1 MRIYFSEQHARH
13 DPSGF
18 LRSGQKVP
26 SPECPERAY
35 RLTAALD
42 AAGFTLSAPGACD
55 RTAIE
60 AVHNP
65 EYLEFLEHGVAAWRQ
80 LPGASEEIFPNEHPS
95 RHLGR
100 LPDGIVGRSGW
111 FLADSAYSSYVFP
124 CSIVATNAVAG
135 YRVQRDLA
143 KRCLRSRAV
152 TRALLSSHTT
162 REELTMQLISGNH
175 RN

>member
-1 MRIYFSEQHARH
+1 MV
-13 DPSGF
+13 G
-18 LRSGQKVP
+18 
-26 SPECPERAY
+26 
-35 RLTAALD
+35 
-42 AAGFTLSAPGACD
+42 AG
-55 RTAIE
+55 
-60 AVHNP
+60 
-65 EYLEFLEHGVAAWRQ
+65 
-80 LPGASEEIFPNEHPS
+80 
-95 RHLGR
+95 
-100 LPDGIVGRSGW
+100 